1 MLKPLLQDLEQ
12 SQVFLNWKK
21 DYSKSFLSHFF
32 VQINSELK
40 EKTGWDVGYYNPEDE
55 KVTVFCKDSDDNF
68 LQKPSDDVF
77 KKEESVVEELEME
90 DVKINLEDAKVGLKK
105 LVPEKFPAYTGLLGD
120 GFMILQ
126 KLGGQTSWS
135 LTLMTKKLT
144 MINVKISAENGDF
157 LSKDEINFLN
167 QQPGK
172 AA

>member
-12 SQVFLNWKK
+12 SKVFLDWKK
-21 DYSKSFLSHFF
+21 EHPKSFLSHFF

-40 EKTGWDVGYYNPEDE
+40 EKTNWDVGYYNPEDD
-55 KVTVFCKDSDDNF
+55 KVTVFYQNEEGEY

-77 KKEESVVEELEME
+77 KKEESTVEELEME
-90 DVKINLEDAKVGLKK
+90 DVKLNLEDAKVGLQK
-105 LVPEKFPAYTGLLGD
+105 LASEKFSEYVGLLGD

-126 KLGGQTSWS
+126 KLNGQINWS

-157 LSKDEINFLN
+157 LSKDEINFLQ

-172 AA
+172 AS

>member
-1 MLKPLLQDLEQ
+1 MLRKLQQDLEQ
-12 SQVFLNWKK
+12 DQVFLDWKK
-21 DYSKSFLSHFF
+21 EHPKSFLSHFF

-40 EKTGWDVGYYNPEDE
+40 EKTSWDVGYYNPEDE
-55 KVTVFCKDSDDNF
+55 KVTVFCKDLDGNF

-90 DVKINLEDAKVGLKK
+90 DVKINLEDAKVGLQK
-105 LVPEKFPAYTGLLGD
+105 LIPKEFPAYVGLLGD

-126 KLGGQTSWS
+126 KLKGQTSWS

-157 LSKDEINFLN
+157 LSKDEINFM
-167 QQPGK
+167 QQEPGN
-172 AA
+172 AS